1 VRSWQKFVYKYNFLL
16 KKIYKMQTITK
27 TLLGT
32 ITLEQNGDVRTL
44 SKYATLKIANRGE
57 IIVQQTQGQSVSIF
71 LNGLD
76 TVIEGTGSVSWGV
89 TAADLV
95 YFLDQYFF
103 FDVSGGGG
111 GDDLATVLIAGNTSG
126 ANDIIFDAGQ
136 GLQFDNFSR
145 LREGT
150 IDAGTGGVK
159 GIAQICGAGYEL
171 KWEAGVQY
179 VMGSSGNTIRW
190 SLYNFNN
197 APTVDDDNTKGYYS
211 GSRWALD
218 DGTWYYCFDATT
230 GAAVWT
236 LQSNAVPNLS
246 QVLASGKS
254 ANGAIENLTYLEFD
268 TAAAHTVVAGELAWN
283 DTDGTLDL
291 GLKGGNVTLQ
301 IGQEQVVRVVNKTAT
316 NVNLLEANYQAVR
329 ITGAQGQRL
338 KVDLA
343 LATTDVLSAE
353 TIGLVTETINNNQ
366 EGFVTVSGLVRGIN
380 TTGSLQ
386 TETWA
391 DGDILYLSPTTAGN
405 ITNVKP
411 VAPNHLIVIGY
422 VVHAHI
428 TQGSIYVKVDNGYE
442 LDELHNVSIAG
453 AANNDALIYES
464 ATALWKNKTIGGWNY
479 IEKSANQDVTNNATL
494 QDDTELQFS
503 VVAGGKYM
511 IEMDVVISMNN
522 TTSRYSNRLDISAG
536 TMKGMGIMTNI
547 SNAGSAQVTTLS
559 AFAAANTAA
568 TSIIN
573 PSLDIDGL
581 TSLKIIFSFT
591 ASANAIFK
599 YKFSNLLA
607 AVGGISR
614 TSKGSILKYKKIN

>member
-1 VRSWQKFVYKYNFLL
+1 MNKQFAELKVFELGGIAFCEATETLPFLILPKGQATIKPWGPSGFVFEN
-16 KKIYKMQTITK
+16 IIT
-27 TLLGT
+27 
-32 ITLEQNGDVRTL
+32 GDVVAFVSEYDDIL
-44 SKYATLKIANRGE
+44 DSAGAAYGAT
-57 IIVQQTQGQSVSIF
+57 Q
-71 LNGLD
+71 LD
-76 TVIEGTGSVSWGV
+76 VI
-89 TAADLV
+89 TALAA
-95 YFLDQYFF
+95 FF
-103 FDVSGGGG
+103 FELGSGAAG
-111 GDDLATVLIAGNTSG
+111 DLATVLIAGNTSG
-126 ANDIIFDAGQ
+126 ANDIIFDATQ
-136 GLQFDNFSR
+136 GLQLDNFSR

-268 TAAAHTVVAGELAWN
+268 TAAAHTVGVGELAWN
-283 DTDGTLDL
+283 NTDGTLDL

-301 IGQEQVVRVVNKTAT
+301 IGQEQIVRVVNKTAT
-316 NVNLLEANYQAVR
+316 NVNLLQANYQVVR

-343 LATTDVLSAE
+343 LATTNALSAQ
-353 TIGLVTETINNNQ
+353 TIGVVTETINDNQ
-366 EGFVTVSGLVRGIN
+366 EGFITVSGLVRGIN

-391 DGDILYLSPTTAGN
+391 DGDIIYLSPTTAGN

-411 VAPNHLIVIGY
+411 IAPNHLIVIGY
-422 VVHAHI
+422 VVSAHI

-442 LDELHNVSIAG
+442 LDELHNVTIATPL
-453 AANNDALIYES
+453 NNDVLTYETS
-464 ATALWKNKTIGGWNY
+464 SSLWKNKR
-479 IEKSANQDVTNNATL
+479 L
-494 QDDTELQFS
+494 PTEIQLAAS
-503 VVAGGKYM
+503 D
-511 IEMDVVISMNN
+511 E
-522 TTSRYSNRLDISAG
+522 TTALTAG
-536 TMKGMGIMTNI
+536 TAKVTFRMPYAMTVTAVRASLTTAQASGSIFTVDINE
-547 SNAGSAQVTTLS
+547 AGTSILS
-559 AFAAANTAA
+559 TKLTIDNTEKTSTTAA
-568 TSIIN
+568 TAAVISDSALADDAEITI
-573 PSLDIDGL
+573 DIDQIGDG
-581 TSLKIIFSFT
+581 TATGLKITIIGT
-591 ASANAIFK
+591 
-599 YKFSNLLA
+599 
-607 AVGGISR
+607 R
-614 TSKGSILKYKKIN
+614 